1 MVEPASPQEPFMSDV
16 IALCAQLIRNR
27 CVNDGSAGSGHEI
40 RSVGTVTDFLGA
52 GAAVIEPHPGR
63 ASVSYRLPATDPSAP
78 RLMLMGHLDV
88 VPVDESGWSRD
99 PFGGEVVDGVIWGRG
114 AVDMLNVTSA
124 MTVVARRVLDG
135 TLPTPPGG
143 FSYLA
148 VADEEAG
155 GDLGVGW
162 LADHRPDLM
171 ACDDLLT
178 EIAYPP
184 VSLGGTA
191 VQPVMVAE
199 KGPAWRTL
207 TSVGEAG
214 HGSAPLGRANAMAP
228 LVDAAARLLGTD
240 TTPHIGEEWRAFVEA
255 LQLDEALAA
264 ALVDTERV
272 DDAIA
277 GLASTRPG
285 VARYVHACTRMTVAP
300 TMISVGEKANTIPS
314 SGSLTLDMRLLPGQG
329 TEVAERHL
337 DEVLG
342 DLRGGLGETIHQ
354 NVSGSASPAD
364 GRLWRAL
371 LSSYGSLTGTTVVAP
386 TMAPA
391 STDGRFFRRLGVN
404 AYGAGWFADGT
415 DFGEFLD
422 MFHGHDERIAVE
434 SLERTVE
441 FLSAVVTAYAD
452 AS

>member
-1 MVEPASPQEPFMSDV
+1 MSPSIRSIGREPAVM
-16 IALCAQLIRNR
+16 C
-27 CVNDGSAGSGHEI
+27 
-40 RSVGTVTDFLGA
+40 RSEAPRSIISSSRTRRLTGWGAA
-52 GAAVIEPHPGR
+52 GAVGAAAGV
-63 ASVSYRLPATDPSAP
+63 
-78 RLMLMGHLDV
+78 
-88 VPVDESGWSRD
+88 
-99 PFGGEVVDGVIWGRG
+99 GEVI
-114 AVDMLNVTSA
+114 
-124 MTVVARRVLDG
+124 
-135 TLPTPPGG
+135 
-143 FSYLA
+143 
-148 VADEEAG
+148 
-155 GDLGVGW
+155 
-162 LADHRPDLM
+162 
-171 ACDDLLT
+171 
-178 EIAYPP
+178 
-184 VSLGGTA
+184 
-191 VQPVMVAE
+191 
-199 KGPAWRTL
+199 
-207 TSVGEAG
+207 
-214 HGSAPLGRANAMAP
+214 LGRKTEDGRRKVQASAY
-228 LVDAAARLLGTD
+228 RS
-240 TTPHIGEEWRAFVEA
+240 WRAFVEA

-272 DDAIA
+272 DEAIA

-452 AS
+452 VS